1 MKGTDEDEGC
11 PSAFDDEDDIAVA
24 DCGLDDE
31 FESWM
36 DQISLDINDMQDYK
50 PFPSKM
56 FALLFFLVHGP
67 HPIVSIC

>member
-1 MKGTDEDEGC
+1 MKGTDEDAGC

-36 DQISLDINDMQDYK
+36 DQISLDINDRQDYK

-56 FALLFFLVHGP
+56 FALLFFFGSWSTP
-67 HPIVSIC
+67 HCSIC

>member
-1 MKGTDEDEGC
+1 MKGTDEDAGC

-36 DQISLDINDMQDYK
+36 DQISLDINDRQDYK

-56 FALLFFLVHGP
+56 FALFFFWFMVHTP
-67 HPIVSIC
+67 L